1 MRRILWM
8 IGMLALVT
16 LSWPGFVSA
25 HSELVSAAPRDGAV
39 LDAAP
44 SSIRAVFTDV
54 FDLSGSSLTVED
66 ASGQR
71 VDQDDTRLDANDAS
85 QKTMLVTLKSGL
97 GAGTYTVRWKTL
109 SADGDTVEGS
119 WSFSVRS
126 SGAAASP
133 SAGAATPSPSPT
145 TGAAGGATASP
156 SAAPSTLP
164 ATGATAQS
172 LSWLVWLAL
181 GLCGA
186 ALFVRRRA
194 SRL

>member
-1 MRRILWM
+1 MRRIWL
-8 IGMLALVT
+8 IGILTLVALS
-16 LSWPGFVSA
+16 LPGFVSA
-25 HSELVSAAPRDGAV
+25 HSELVSGAPRDGAV

-54 FDLSGSSLTVED
+54 FDLSGSGLTVED

-71 VDQDDTRLDANDAS
+71 VDQDDMKLDANDAS

-109 SADGDTVEGS
+109 AADGDTTEGS

-126 SGAAASP
+126 SGAVASP
-133 SAGAATPSPSPT
+133 TAGTATPSPSAT
-145 TGAAGGATASP
+145 AGAAAGTTPSP

-164 ATGATAQS
+164 ATGAAALS
-172 LSWLVWLAL
+172 LSWLAWLAL

-186 ALFVRRRA
+186 GLFVRRYIVR
-194 SRL
+194 S